1 MDVMQRTAILLL
13 TLALLPCVLA
23 QSLDIKVVDYRHPS
37 RYINKKDCY
46 RGSQNGVDVYLTETI
61 IKIRVT
67 EGGAPIPDAD
77 VRIVYEARNR
87 SRPERKEEY
96 FKTDL
101 WGEVEIKLPFVEEQ
115 TEVTIDAIARPTG
128 GEELLGGIS
137 GSKKVIVVP
146 YGFRNPREFLT
157 GW

>member
-1 MDVMQRTAILLL
+1 MEVMQRTAILLL
-13 TLALLPCVLA
+13 TLALLPCVMA
-23 QSLDIKVVDYRHPS
+23 QSLDIEVVDYRHSS
-37 RYINKKDCY
+37 RYIDKKDCY

-61 IKIRVT
+61 LKIRVT

-87 SRPERKEEY
+87 SRLERKEEY
-96 FKTDL
+96 FRTDV
-101 WGEVEIKLPFVEEQ
+101 WGEAEIKLPLVEEQ
-115 TEVTIDAIARPTG
+115 TEVTIDAVARPKEGVG
-128 GEELLGGIS
+128 GVS
-137 GSKKVIVVP
+137 GSKKIVLVP